1 MCDCC
6 ALLPLQ
12 VKLLVEAGRA
22 RLDVATRHGLTPL
35 DEAHAAAATAVV
47 EFLETLVRGG
57 GRGGVNS

>member
-1 MCDCC
+1 M
-6 ALLPLQ
+6 LPLQ

-35 DEAHAAAATAVV
+35 DEAHAASATAVV

-57 GRGGVNS
+57 GSGRG